1 MPPIFWV
8 IKFKVLTVCM
18 MSVVQLDENSELYTL
33 CFEHKGEIQP
43 ISDFEDPTQAD
54 LLKDM
59 INNTGYSIKLSDLVH
74 TREFSI
80 GTTNSNGFKVEST
93 AQDLE
98 DALKKLDIEV
108 DFLVEAPLSEI
119 PEFQF

>member
-1 MPPIFWV
+1 
-8 IKFKVLTVCM
+8 M

-43 ISDFEDPTQAD
+43 ISDFEDPKQAD

-59 INNTGYSIKLSDLVH
+59 INSTGYSIKLTDLVE

-80 GTTNSNGFKVEST
+80 GITSGSDFKVMNT

-98 DALKKLDIEV
+98 EALDHLNIKV
-108 DFLVEAPLSEI
+108 DFKVEAPLLEI
-119 PEFQF
+119 QDFYF